1 MSGAAAKQE
10 TLPYYIRRATKDDSS
25 ALSYICLATA
35 DAGKSAEKLHTA
47 GELPGLVYA
56 EPYVH
61 LPTGF
66 GFVLVDP
73 SRGEKGEAVGYV
85 LATWDT
91 ETFEKDMKET
101 WLPPYLEKYPLAA
114 ADADAAET
122 MPAHLRELTLEDRR
136 FVRLLH
142 NPHVTPAPCLS
153 LSPAHLH
160 IDILADYQR
169 QGWGTKL
176 IKEAVG
182 FLKEEK
188 GLNALWLGLDP
199 RNMAAKRFYQRI
211 GFKSIPGA
219 PDNMMGLQFEDWV
232 SE

>member
-73 SRGEKGEAVGYV
+73 SRGENGEAVGYV
-85 LATWDT
+85 LATSRSTHWPLPTRTLQRRCPHIFESSRSRT
-91 ETFEKDMKET
+91 EDSSVSSTTRMSHQ
-101 WLPPYLEKYPLAA
+101 PLASA
-114 ADADAAET
+114 SAPPIFT
-122 MPAHLRELTLEDRR
+122 LT
-136 FVRLLH
+136 F
-142 NPHVTPAPCLS
+142 
-153 LSPAHLH
+153 SPTTSVKGGE
-160 IDILADYQR
+160 QR
-169 QGWGTKL
+169 
-176 IKEAVG
+176 
-182 FLKEEK
+182 
-188 GLNALWLGLDP
+188 
-199 RNMAAKRFYQRI
+199 
-211 GFKSIPGA
+211 
-219 PDNMMGLQFEDWV
+219 
-232 SE
+232 